1 MNLGEFIDTFKEA
14 IAKRVV
20 ESYPPLYRPSENGG
34 VLPRLLRKP
43 LGAQADAIRGA
54 ALSLKA
60 HRGTTV
66 VGEMGTGKTFIGAAA
81 AYMAGFKRILVICPP
96 HLVPKWKREVEQTV
110 PGVRAAVVES
120 ITDLERLRFSIGSG
134 PLFAVMSRE
143 KAKLSYRWMPAV
155 IYRWATSRGRLIR
168 EKETGEP
175 FRVPC
180 CPTCT
185 AQIVDKDGVPLTDKD
200 LNRRKHVC
208 ADCGSPLWQAD
219 RSGPAR
225 YPLSDYVKHH
235 MKGFFDLLI
244 GDEVHEFKSRGSAQ
258 GIAAG
263 VLAEACGKSLSLTGT
278 LLGGYASTIFHLLYR
293 FSPEIRSEF
302 GRSDEHRWIQRY
314 GFEEVS
320 IGKPD
325 DDALEDGRN
334 SRRRKYRRT
343 VRERPGLVPSA
354 LFHIIHNTVFL
365 RLSDVASGLPDYEE
379 KILLSSMD
387 TEEDGTGYSQRSAY
401 NTVFE
406 ELKKELA
413 AALKAG
419 SKRLLATYLQSLL
432 AYPDGCTRGETVFDP
447 RKGDV
452 IVQVPPLSEEKL
464 YPKEKALIDL
474 VAAERME
481 GRRVLVYVTHT
492 GTRDIT
498 GRMDDILTRHGF
510 KVAVMKA
517 DAVAP
522 NKREAWVADR
532 VKQGV
537 DVLIC
542 HPRLVQTGLDLIDF
556 QTLCWY
562 ESDYSIYVVRQ
573 ASRRS
578 WRIGQTRPVK
588 VVFMAYRNTLQADAL
603 KLVAKKLQSSLA
615 VEGELPEDGLA
626 AFGDEGDDLMMAL
639 ARKIVGGDEDE
650 TETVEEVFAQ
660 AQGRRGRRRGAAG
673 GRRLE
678 GRRGGAGGH
687 SGQRQRQ
694 WQRPRVG
701 HLRADGRAG
710 PCQRRRGQHER
721 SRARAGQRER
731 SERPPQ
737 PAPYWIR
744 GRGTGAAA
752 VALLLGGVHGRGAG
766 QAEAPQR
773 EAPARKHLDVR
784 VGSGAGAREGDGRR
798 GTLDR
803 NGREGR
809 HATSVASL
817 PRHPCM
823 PPFFVARNHCLSSI
837 TGGRG
842 RRALSQRSRPGGDA
856 TASPRR
862 RVASPH
868 VQRRG
873 QARCR

>member
-1 MNLGEFIDTFKEA
+1 MNLGDFIDTYKEA
-14 IAKRVV
+14 IAQRVV

-81 AYMAGFKRILVICPP
+81 AYMAGFQRILVLCPP
-96 HLVPKWKREVEQTV
+96 HLVPKWKREVEMTV
-110 PGVRAAVVES
+110 PGARATVVES
-120 ITDLERLRFSIGSG
+120 ITDLERLRLSIGSG

-143 KAKLSYRWMPAV
+143 RAKLSYRWKAAV
-155 IYRWATSRGRLIR
+155 IQRWATSRGRLIR
-168 EKETGEP
+168 EKGTGEP
-175 FRVPC
+175 FRMPC
-180 CPTCT
+180 CPVCT
-185 AQIVDKDGVPLTDKD
+185 VQVEDKDGVPLTDAD
-200 LNRRKHVC
+200 LNRRKRTC
-208 ADCGSPLWQAD
+208 AHCRSPLWQAD
-219 RSGPAR
+219 KSGPKR

-263 VLAEACGKSLSLTGT
+263 TLAEACGKSLSLTGT

-293 FSPEIRSEF
+293 FSPEIRTEF

-325 DDALEDGRN
+325 DDAVEDGRN
-334 SRRRKYRRT
+334 SRRRKYRKT

-365 RLSDVASGLPDYEE
+365 RLADVASGLPDYTEQV
-379 KILLSSMD
+379 LLSSMD
-387 TEEDGTGYSQRSAY
+387 SEEDASGYSQRSAY

-406 ELKKELA
+406 ELRKELA

-419 SKRLLATYLQSLL
+419 SKRLLSTYLQSLL

-447 RKGDV
+447 RTGDV
-452 IVQVPPLSEEKL
+452 IVQVPPLSEERL
-464 YPKEKALIDL
+464 YPKERALIDL
-474 VAAERME
+474 VAAERLE

-510 KVAVMKA
+510 RVEVMKA

-522 NKREAWVADR
+522 QKREAWVADK
-532 VKQGV
+532 VKQGI

-556 QTLCWY
+556 PTIIWD
-562 ESDYSIYVVRQ
+562 EVDYSTYVLRQ

-626 AFGDEGDDLMMAL
+626 AFGDDGDDLMMAL
-639 ARKIVGGDEDE
+639 ARKIVSGDSEDADDE
-650 TETVEEVFAQ
+650 TMEEAFAQ
-660 AQGRRGRRRGAAG
+660 ARDAEASAEEYLVDDGWKLVGVEPEAIAVNGNGNGHHAEGIGPTVELVPGTAHVSGNGNGHHDEAEEPQQTLFSWAEFMAEEPVKPKGRSRKAQASSLSLFEWALT
-673 GRRLE
+673 LE
-678 GRRGGAGGH
+678 PEHEAEPVGAG
-687 SGQRQRQ
+687 R
-694 WQRPRVG
+694 
-701 HLRADGRAG
+701 
-710 PCQRRRGQHER
+710 
-721 SRARAGQRER
+721 
-731 SERPPQ
+731 
-737 PAPYWIR
+737 
-744 GRGTGAAA
+744 
-752 VALLLGGVHGRGAG
+752 
-766 QAEAPQR
+766 
-773 EAPARKHLDVR
+773 
-784 VGSGAGAREGDGRR
+784 
-798 GTLDR
+798 
-803 NGREGR
+803 
-809 HATSVASL
+809 
-817 PRHPCM
+817 
-823 PPFFVARNHCLSSI
+823 
-837 TGGRG
+837 
-842 RRALSQRSRPGGDA
+842 
-856 TASPRR
+856 
-862 RVASPH
+862 
-868 VQRRG
+868 
-873 QARCR
+873 